1 MTQVR
6 KLYYYIW
13 VFPGGSVGKESA
25 CNAGDTGDVGSI
37 FESARSPGGGHDNS
51 IQFLPGESQ
60 GQRSV
65 ATVVGLQRL
74 QLKLLSTH
82 ALLHTVVWKRTSHKC
97 PIFDSCFLFIF
108 QHLVIN
114 FGFYWSWKFL
124 DEKAEI
130 TKLPLK
136 CCAGSEY
143 HLWTTSDMLINALC
157 KPKKKKKVLFCLEIP
172 CNRQC

>member
-1 MTQVR
+1 MC
-6 KLYYYIW
+6 
-13 VFPGGSVGKESA
+13 FPDGSAGKESA

-82 ALLHTVVWKRTSHKC
+82 ALLHTVV
-97 PIFDSCFLFIF
+97 
-108 QHLVIN
+108 
-114 FGFYWSWKFL
+114 
-124 DEKAEI
+124 
-130 TKLPLK
+130 
-136 CCAGSEY
+136 
-143 HLWTTSDMLINALC
+143 
-157 KPKKKKKVLFCLEIP
+157 
-172 CNRQC
+172 